1 MIIYHGTNA
10 DISEFNIKNDG
21 GVGVGSGLGAFFT
34 DNPNYADE
42 YASTKTGGNVI
53 PTFLSLK
60 NPLTVN
66 VYDRKY

>member
-1 MIIYHGTNA
+1 MIVYHGKNA

-21 GVGVGSGLGAFFT
+21 GVGSGLGAFFT
-34 DNPNYADE
+34 DNPNYAGE